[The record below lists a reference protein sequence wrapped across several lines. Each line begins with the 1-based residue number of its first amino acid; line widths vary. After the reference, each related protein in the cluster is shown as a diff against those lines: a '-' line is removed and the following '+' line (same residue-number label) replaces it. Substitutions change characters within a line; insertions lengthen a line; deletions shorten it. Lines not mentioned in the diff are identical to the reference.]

1 MCMVIFAPIF
11 AICAFATC
19 GGNHGHLQVKVD
31 CADRRQSNHSIN
43 IDFGYP
49 FRLQQV
55 HFKASLCEAR
65 RNEVVFLDG
74 DFSSAA
80 QFFVTVGV
88 FAFLY
93 SLLATIVYVFYQNK
107 YLRNNRGPLVD
118 FVVTVIFS
126 LMWLVSSCCWAKALS
141 DIKTATNPTQVLLL
155 ISACRAQENK
165 CTVTQEPLWS
175 RLNTSA
181 VFGFVNVVL
190 WVGNIWFVFKETG
203 WYKTG
208 QRYPTRS
215 ASGKRSSE
223 MRQRL
228 YSESSFDQPEES
240 FGQSQ
245 FSRQDSVNQSKGDFG
260 PQVQRQVSFNQSQV
274 TLSLPQT
281 YLGKPVIYDRENKV
295 ASQGPMIYVNEI

>member
-19 GGNHGHLQVKVD
+19 GGYSGHLQVKVD
-31 CADRRQSNHSIN
+31 CADRRHSNRSIN

-49 FRLQQV
+49 FRLHQV
-55 HFKASLCEAR
+55 HFKAPLCDVKRGEIL
-65 RNEVVFLDG
+65 FLDG
-74 DFSSAA
+74 DFSPAA

-107 YLRNNRGPLVD
+107 YLKHNRGPLVD

-126 LMWLVSSCCWAKALS
+126 FMWLVSSCCWAKALS

-155 ISACRAQENK
+155 ISACRSQENK
-165 CTVTQEPLWS
+165 CAVTEEPLWS

-228 YSESSFDQPEES
+228 YSESSFEQPEEGFS
-240 FGQSQ
+240 L
-245 FSRQDSVNQSKGDFG
+245 SRQNSFNQSKGDFG
-260 PQVQRQVSFNQSQV
+260 AQVQRQASINQPQVSF
-274 TLSLPQT
+274 SLPQT
-281 YLGKPVIYDRENKV
+281 YLGKPVIYDREDKV
-295 ASQGPMIYVNEI
+295 VSKGPMIFVNEM

>member
-19 GGNHGHLQVKVD
+19 GGYYGHLQVEVD
-31 CADRRQSNHSIN
+31 CADRRQNNRSIN

-55 HFKASLCEAR
+55 HFKAPLCKENR
-65 RNEVVFLDG
+65 EEIIFLEG

-80 QFFVTVGV
+80 QYFVTVGV

-107 YLRNNRGPLVD
+107 YLKNNRGPLVD

-126 LMWLVSSCCWAKALS
+126 FMWLVSSCCWAKTLS
-141 DIKTATNPTQVLLL
+141 DIKAATNPTQVLLL
-155 ISACRAQENK
+155 ITSCRAQENK
-165 CTVTQEPLWS
+165 CTATEEPLWS
-175 RLNTSA
+175 RLNTSV

-190 WVGNIWFVFKETG
+190 WAGNIWFVFKETG

-215 ASGKRSSE
+215 ASGKRSGS
-223 MRQRL
+223 MRQQN
-228 YSESSFDQPEES
+228 SFS
-240 FGQSQ
+240 L
-245 FSRQDSVNQSKGDFG
+245 SKGDFDH
-260 PQVQRQVSFNQSQV
+260 QVQRQASINQSQV
-274 TLSLPQT
+274 SFSLPQT
-281 YLGKPVIYDRENKV
+281 YLGKPVIYDKGDKI
-295 ASQGPMIYVNEI
+295 ASQGPMIFINEM

>member
-19 GGNHGHLQVKVD
+19 GGYSGHLQVKVD
-31 CADRRQSNHSIN
+31 CADRRHSNRSIN

-49 FRLQQV
+49 FRLHQV
-55 HFKASLCEAR
+55 HFKAPLCDVKRGEIL
-65 RNEVVFLDG
+65 FLDG
-74 DFSSAA
+74 DFSPAA

-107 YLRNNRGPLVD
+107 YLKHNRGPLVD

-126 LMWLVSSCCWAKALS
+126 FMWLVSSCCWAKALS

-155 ISACRAQENK
+155 ISACRSQENK
-165 CTVTQEPLWS
+165 CAVTEEPLWS

-223 MRQRL
+223 MRQQN
-228 YSESSFDQPEES
+228 SF
-240 FGQSQ
+240 
-245 FSRQDSVNQSKGDFG
+245 NQSKGDFG
-260 PQVQRQVSFNQSQV
+260 AQVQRQASINQPQVSF
-274 TLSLPQT
+274 SLPQT
-281 YLGKPVIYDRENKV
+281 YLGKPVIYDREDKV
-295 ASQGPMIYVNEI
+295 VSKGPMIFVNEM

>member
-19 GGNHGHLQVKVD
+19 GGYHGRLQVKVD

-49 FRLQQV
+49 FRLQQM
-55 HFKASLCEAR
+55 HFKATLCEAKR
-65 RNEVVFLDG
+65 DEVLFLDG

-93 SLLATIVYVFYQNK
+93 SLLATVVYVFYQNK
-107 YLRNNRGPLVD
+107 YLQNNRGPFVD

-126 LMWLVSSCCWAKALS
+126 IMWLVSSCCWAKSLADL
-141 DIKTATNPTQVLLL
+141 KTATDPTQVLLL
-155 ISACRAQENK
+155 ISACRAQENT
-165 CTVTQEPLWS
+165 CSATQEPPWS
-175 RLNTSA
+175 RLNASA
-181 VFGFVNVVL
+181 VFGFINVVL
-190 WVGNIWFVFKETG
+190 WVGDIWFVFKETG

-215 ASGKRSSE
+215 ASGKRSGE

-228 YSESSFDQPEES
+228 YSESSFDRPQES
-240 FGQSQ
+240 LGPQ
-245 FSRQDSVNQSKGDFG
+245 FSRQDSVNRSKGEFG
-260 PQVQRQVSFNQSQV
+260 PQIHRQASLNQSHVSF
-274 TLSLPQT
+274 SLPQT
-281 YLGKPVIYDRENKV
+281 YLGKPVTYDRENKV
-295 ASQGPMIYVNEI
+295 ASQGPMIIVNEM

>member
-19 GGNHGHLQVKVD
+19 GGYHGLLQVKVD
-31 CADRRQSNHSIN
+31 CADRRQNNLSIN
-43 IDFGYP
+43 IDFSYP

-55 HFKASLCEAR
+55 HFKAPLCEAK
-65 RNEVVFLDG
+65 RNEILFLDG
-74 DFSSAA
+74 DFSSSA
-80 QFFVTVGV
+80 QFFVVVGV

-93 SLLATIVYVFYQNK
+93 SLLATVVYVFYQNK
-107 YLRNNRGPLVD
+107 YLKNNRGPLVD
-118 FVVTVIFS
+118 FVVTMIFS
-126 LMWLVSSCCWAKALS
+126 VMWLISSCCWAKALS

-155 ISACRAQENK
+155 ISACRAHENR
-165 CTVTQEPLWS
+165 CTATQGPLWS

-215 ASGKRSSE
+215 ASGKR
-223 MRQRL
+223 
-228 YSESSFDQPEES
+228 ES
-240 FGQSQ
+240 FGPQP
-245 FSRQDSVNQSKGDFG
+245 SRQDSFNQSRGEYGQKVHK
-260 PQVQRQVSFNQSQV
+260 QSSFNQSQV
-274 TLSLPQT
+274 SFSLPQT
-281 YLGKPVIYDRENKV
+281 YLGKPVMYERENK
-295 ASQGPMIYVNEI
+295 AATQGPMIFVNEM

>member
-19 GGNHGHLQVKVD
+19 GGYYGHLQVKVD
-31 CADRRQSNHSIN
+31 CSDRRQSNLSID

-49 FRLQQV
+49 FRLQEV
-55 HFKASLCEAR
+55 HFKAPLCETKR
-65 RNEVVFLDG
+65 EEILFLDG

-80 QFFVTVGV
+80 QFFLTVGV

-107 YLRNNRGPLVD
+107 YLKNNRGPLVD

-126 LMWLVSSCCWAKALS
+126 FMWLVSSCCWAKTLS
-141 DIKTATNPTQVLLL
+141 DIKTVTNPTQVLLL
-155 ISACRAQENK
+155 ISACRAQQNK
-165 CTVTQEPLWS
+165 CMATREPLWS
-175 RLNTSA
+175 QLNTSA
-181 VFGFVNVVL
+181 VFGFVNVIL

-208 QRYPTRS
+208 QRYPTRN

-228 YSESSFDQPEES
+228 YSESSFEQPEEG
-240 FGQSQ
+240 FGPQP
-245 FSRQDSVNQSKGDFG
+245 SRQDSFNQ
-260 PQVQRQVSFNQSQV
+260 QLNRQGSFNQAKVS
-274 TLSLPQT
+274 LSLPHA
-281 YLGKPVIYDRENKV
+281 YLGKPVIYDRDNKV
-295 ASQGPMIYVNEI
+295 ASQGPIIFVNKM

>member
-19 GGNHGHLQVKVD
+19 GGYHGHLQVKVD
-31 CADRRQSNHSIN
+31 CADRRPSNHSIN

-55 HFKASLCEAR
+55 HFQASLCEAR
-65 RNEVVFLDG
+65 RKEVLFLDG

-155 ISACRAQENK
+155 ISACRAQENT
-165 CTVTQEPLWS
+165 CTVTQEPVWS
-175 RLNTSA
+175 RLHTSA

-215 ASGKRSSE
+215 ASGKRSSQ

-228 YSESSFDQPEES
+228 YSESSFDQPEERL
-240 FGQSQ
+240 GQSQ
-245 FSRQDSVNQSKGDFG
+245 FSRQGSFNQSKGDAG
-260 PQVQRQVSFNQSQV
+260 PQVHRQASFSQSQV

-281 YLGKPVIYDRENKV
+281 YLNKPVIYENKV
-295 ASQGPMIYVNEI
+295 ASQGPKIFVNEM